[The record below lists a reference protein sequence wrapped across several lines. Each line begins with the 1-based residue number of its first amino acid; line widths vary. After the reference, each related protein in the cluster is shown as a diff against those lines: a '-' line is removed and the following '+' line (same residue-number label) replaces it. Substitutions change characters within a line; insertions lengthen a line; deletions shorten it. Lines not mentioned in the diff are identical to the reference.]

1 MSDYTLAVF
10 GTLQQGQADFQQTY
24 NSLVSEVKTLE
35 VQLHSS
41 LSQWAGSAQV
51 AYYEQQVQW
60 NTAMA
65 HMEQVLAQLAVVVGT
80 ANENYQQAEQ
90 VNTSLWS
97 G

>member
-24 NSLVSEVKTLE
+24 SSLVSEVQMLE
-35 VQLHSS
+35 TQLRAS
-41 LSQWAGSAQV
+41 LSQWVGTAQQ
-51 AYYEQQVQW
+51 AYYEQQAQW
-60 NTAMA
+60 TAAMA

-80 ANENYQQAEQ
+80 ANENYQHAEQ
-90 VNTSLWS
+90 VNTSLWA